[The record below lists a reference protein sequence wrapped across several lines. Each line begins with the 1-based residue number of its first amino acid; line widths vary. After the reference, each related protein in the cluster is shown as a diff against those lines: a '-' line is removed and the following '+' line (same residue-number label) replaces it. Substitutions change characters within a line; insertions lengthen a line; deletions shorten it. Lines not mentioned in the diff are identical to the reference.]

1 MKFEV
6 KDAPFSILV
15 CQLDGG
21 EMMKCQSGAM
31 AWMTRSVKMQ
41 TKSCGLGGM
50 FKKAISVE
58 SLFLNNYVAEA
69 PGEIAFGMSF
79 PGHILAVDVTQMPL
93 VAQKKAFLASEST
106 VNMDVFLQ
114 KKIGAGFFG
123 GEGFIMEKFSG
134 SGYAFLEVDGAVEE
148 KVLGTG
154 EQLVVDSGYVA
165 AMEQSVSMDIEMV
178 KGLGNIAFRGE
189 GLFNT
194 ILTGPGRVWLQT
206 MPISAL
212 ANSLAPLI
220 TANNGK

>member
-15 CQLDGG
+15 CHLDGG
-21 EMMKCQSGAM
+21 EMMKCQTGAM
-31 AWMTRSVKMQ
+31 ARMTRSVKMQ
-41 TKSCGLGGM
+41 TKSGGLGGM
-50 FKKAISVE
+50 FKKAISGE

-134 SGYAFLEVDGAVEE
+134 SGYAFLEVDGAIEE
-148 KVLGTG
+148 KVLGAG

-178 KGLGNIAFRGE
+178 KGLGNIAFGGE

-206 MPISAL
+206 MPISAF

-220 TANNGK
+220 AANNGK